1 MTDGAQTKRL
11 DVSPDLVALK
21 DLVRRN
27 GDLLRDDPDLLA
39 DLGLRLDA
47 ANIVDF
53 GPAALARVSAAARR
67 ESSARRRLEAT
78 ARANFSAQA
87 QTHAAVIDLLEARN
101 HADLARRVD
110 EVATLR
116 FGLIGAVVALEGPA
130 RVPAGWFAL
139 VEGQADL
146 ILGPRK
152 LARMGFHAPAA
163 HLFGATAPQVKSMA
177 LVRLALWE
185 PARQGVLAFASSDP
199 AGFSEDMGSELV
211 AFLARVF
218 ERTAERWP
226 VP

>member
-1 MTDGAQTKRL
+1 LALNVCRIACLLQLFASGHGASVL
-11 DVSPDLVALK
+11 PNNG
-21 DLVRRN
+21 RRN
-27 GDLLRDDPDLLA
+27 GQARSTIPHHGGFALVGDADRLNVLCLYASLLA
-39 DLGLRLDA
+39 A
-47 ANIVDF
+47 ASVWM
-53 GPAALARVSAAARR
+53 PTR
-67 ESSARRRLEAT
+67 
-78 ARANFSAQA
+78 
-87 QTHAAVIDLLEARN
+87 AVIDLLEARN

-163 HLFGATAPQVKSMA
+163 HLFGGTAPQVKSMA

-185 PARQGVLAFASSDP
+185 PARQGVLAFASPDP